1 MSSVFHNDV
10 PPRSESV
17 RRALAVESSGAATE
31 SMGGVAVVILAI
43 LALVGV
49 MPMALTAIAGI
60 VFGAALLIEGA
71 ALASRH
77 TSLMTAATA
86 SEPAMLEFG
95 AGMSSEVVAGIAG
108 IVLGVLALVGVAPRP
123 LLATLVIV
131 GGAGLMFSAGSV
143 RELNEISAAINHL
156 GLAPRRIS
164 RSAVNSAIGAQLF
177 SGLAA
182 LTLGVLALIP
192 RVGANLV
199 LTMVG
204 LLVLGAAEM
213 LTGSALSGR
222 LLGVLNRRRI

>member
-1 MSSVFHNDV
+1 MTSIYQNDA
-10 PPRSESV
+10 PPHRGSV
-17 RRALAVESSGAATE
+17 RRTLAVESSGAATE
-31 SMGGVAVVILAI
+31 SMGGVAVVALAI
-43 LALVGV
+43 LALAGV
-49 MPMALTAIAGI
+49 MPMALTAVAGI

-71 ALASRH
+71 ALAARH
-77 TSLMTAATA
+77 TSLMAAA
-86 SEPAMLEFG
+86 SSSEPAMLEFG

-108 IVLGVLALVGVAPRP
+108 VVLGILALVGVAPRP
-123 LLATLVIV
+123 LLAILVLV

-143 RELNEISAAINHL
+143 RELNEISAHINQL
-156 GLAPRRIS
+156 SGAPRRIS
-164 RSAVNSAIGAQLF
+164 RSAATAATGAQLF

-192 RVGANLV
+192 GVGANLV

-213 LTGSALSGR
+213 LSGSALSGR